1 MDMGLGGKRAV
12 VLGASRGIGRAIA
25 HTLAGEGARLAITAR
40 GAAGLQGVETELRSI
55 GAEVHARPCDVAD
68 PAALE
73 TFLEGAWAAFGGIDI
88 LIHNAT
94 ALAIDEEISSWDAS
108 LRVDLMGAVHA
119 CKTVIPRMAEAG
131 GGTVLIVSSIAG
143 IDAGPMPDF
152 GYTAAKAG
160 LIAYSKKLAVNWAS
174 RGVRVNA
181 IAPGAIEFPD
191 GVWDQVRRALP
202 EVYESVRAGIPS
214 GRLGTPEE
222 VANAAVFLVS
232 ERASWVTGT
241 TLIVDGGQTRAIR

>member
-25 HTLAGEGARLAITAR
+25 SGLAAEGANLAITAR
-40 GAAGLQGVETELRSI
+40 GAAGLQAAETELR
-55 GAEVHARPCDVAD
+55 GFGVEVYAKPCDVAD
-68 PAALE
+68 PKALQ
-73 TFLEGAWAAFGGIDI
+73 TFLDGAWDAFGGIDI

-94 ALAIDEEISSWDAS
+94 ALAVDESVASWDAS
-108 LRVDLMGAVHA
+108 LTVDLMGAVHA
-119 CKTVIPRMAEAG
+119 CKTVIPRMAETG
-131 GGTVLIVSSIAG
+131 GGTVLLVSSISG

-160 LIAYSKKLAVNWAS
+160 LIAYSKKLAVNWAA
-174 RGVRVNA
+174 RGIRVNA
-181 IAPGAIEFPD
+181 IAPGSIEFPD
-191 GVWDQVRRALP
+191 GVWDQVKRALP
-202 EVYESVRAGIPS
+202 DVYEAVRAGIPS